1 VWSVGALNA
10 KLADDSDAWQYLVW
24 RSVGVLVVMEIVQR
38 RRSGGFLVR
47 QAFTTGRLMIV
58 ACAAMTVASVSFIYA
73 LKATTAA
80 NAVLLASSTP
90 LIAVVLA
97 RLVLGERLTAVT
109 LVAIAVAFVG
119 LLVMV
124 RADAGVDDATST
136 RSATSLRCAR
146 RSLRKLRGVHPLG
159 ATTRL
164 DAGAPRVRRAHRRA
178 VRVRDGGERSLVGA
192 AAR

>member
-24 RSVGVLVVMEIVQR
+24 RSLGVLVVMEIVQR

-119 LLVMV
+119 PLVMV

-136 RSATSLRCAR
+136 RSATSARCAR
-146 RSLRKLRGVHPLG
+146 RSASQ
-159 ATTRL
+159 ATRCASARRH
-164 DAGAPRVRRAHRRA
+164 DATGCRCSPGTACSPACCA
-178 VRVRDGGERSLVGA
+178 RS
-192 AAR
+192 